1 MPRTSDTRESLLNAA
16 QEQFGIK
23 GVEATSI
30 RDLAGA
36 VGIKESSVYKHFRSK
51 QALWD
56 ALLERTSSRFED
68 AAGRLGIEPTDA
80 EAAVDGYREITPD
93 RLVVIA
99 EALFEFHLNDPS
111 SVAFRRV
118 LTLEQFRDP
127 RAGEL
132 LRRRFVEEPLAF
144 QTTLF
149 ARLLGLPEVDARLLA
164 LAFWGPIYLLLDLAA
179 VDEPNAR
186 KLLARH
192 VRDFAT
198 RLAETRLAQVA
209 P

>member
-1 MPRTSDTRESLLNAA
+1 MPRTSSTRDDLLNAA
-16 QEQFGIK
+16 QEQFGTR
-23 GVEATSI
+23 GVQATSI
-30 RDLAGA
+30 RDLARA

-51 QALWD
+51 QAIWE

-68 AAGRLGIEPTDA
+68 AAARLGIEPTDA
-80 EAAVDGYREITPD
+80 AAAVDSYREITPD
-93 RLVVIA
+93 QLVVIA
-99 EALFEFHLNDPS
+99 EALFEFHVHDPS

-127 RAGEL
+127 RAGEM

-149 ARLLGLPEVDARLLA
+149 GRLLGLPRADAQRLA

-179 VDEPNAR
+179 VDEPHAR
-186 KLLARH
+186 ELLTRH
-192 VRDFAT
+192 VHDFAT
-198 RLAETRLAQVA
+198 RLAQTHPTQVA